1 METSATT
8 NNLFRPG
15 SALSD
20 GVLDHAA
27 VNMHGSINKLSASA
41 NEAVG
46 TVKPV
51 IDRVA
56 QAAHHS
62 VDKVA
67 DAAAPTAAWLSAQG
81 ENLASTQRNAVAKT
95 RGYVSAHPLQ
105 AVGIGMAVAFLLG
118 RLAR

>member
-1 METSATT
+1 METSANT
-8 NNLFRPG
+8 NPLFRSG
-15 SALSD
+15 NGTSD
-20 GVLDHAA
+20 GVVDHAA
-27 VNMHGSINKLSASA
+27 VNMHGGINKLSASA
-41 NEAVG
+41 NEAVS

-67 DAAAPTAAWLSAQG
+67 DVAAPTAAWLSAQG
-81 ENLASTQRNAVAKT
+81 ESLALTQRNAVANA

-118 RLAR
+118 RLVR